1 MNMDGDT
8 GDRAS
13 AIRSEIRVSL
23 LDEWRFRVKQAWAE
37 IDTLQAENARLRGD
51 LDTALGLRRMESRR
65 VDTVRDQAEALAAAL
80 EATKQT
86 AGQLLVLK
94 EATGVIPADLAEVFV
109 SRACEMAAAALRAYR
124 EGDCPGCSF
133 RRQTGGNHDD
143 VPTGDADPNCP
154 YREGS

>member
-23 LDEWRFRVKQAWAE
+23 LDEWRFRAKQAWAE

-80 EATKQT
+80 EHACS
-86 AGQLLVLK
+86 GQLSKV
-94 EATGVIPADLAEVFV
+94 EWARVVDE
-109 SRACEMAAAALRAYR
+109 AAAALRAYR
-124 EGDCPGCSF
+124 GEPCPIC
-133 RRQTGGNHDD
+133 GNAGVDAQGYECLCKEASHDA
-143 VPTGDADPNCP
+143 G
-154 YREGS
+154 

>member
-1 MNMDGDT
+1 MSCENC
-8 GDRAS
+8 AN
-13 AIRSEIRVSL
+13 AY
-23 LDEWRFRVKQAWAE
+23 DEGYTAGHK
-37 IDTLQAENARLRGD
+37 AENARLRGD

-124 EGDCPGCSF
+124 ECDNG
-133 RRQTGGNHDD
+133 
-143 VPTGDADPNCP
+143 
-154 YREGS
+154 